1 MTCERFLYL
10 LDGLDEGLVDGRDQA
25 FGSPP
30 SDSPRSEGAVAD
42 GAMGLPPAMAEHLRS
57 CPACAAEAAA
67 ARTAI
72 ALYRLP
78 DLASSV
84 DLVPRISA
92 LIPFLPAPRRV
103 VSMRDWLVW
112 GAALAGSTVLIP
124 LLGGFRE
131 LKGAYGSGFTF
142 PLSLILGLVLTMYA
156 GMFVLSHLDEL
167 TRRLRERD
175 AGQGGQRVAR
185 A

>member
-1 MTCERFLYL
+1 MTCERFKYL
-10 LDGLDEGLVDGRDQA
+10 LDGLDERPID
-25 FGSPP
+25 
-30 SDSPRSEGAVAD
+30 AD
-42 GAMGLPPAMAEHLRS
+42 GVPYEGGLPPALAEHARS
-57 CPACAAEAAA
+57 CPACASEVAALKA
-67 ARTAI
+67 AL

-92 LIPFLPAPRRV
+92 LIPFIPAPRRV
-103 VSMRDWLVW
+103 VSMRDWLV
-112 GAALAGSTVLIP
+112 GGLALAGSAVLIP
-124 LLGGFRE
+124 LLAGFRE

-142 PLSLILGLVLTMYA
+142 PLSLIIGLVLTMYA
-156 GMFVLSHLDEL
+156 GLFVLSHLDEL

-175 AGQGGQRVAR
+175 DEGSEGRVAR